1 MIPIV
6 VSTGQSKN
14 PVKRELEEA
23 VIAELDKRPEYEVV
37 VIPNLYDLSP
47 KGDSMSTLQGF
58 QGDLIIFTWLYQRSA
73 HWILDRHGIHGKL
86 GDVQLQADD
95 EEEDEDDEAAA
106 SGTEEETDAEDIPRV
121 IDQRPVSDRTIY
133 CLDFRTSETV
143 SDFVDEVQR
152 IAGEITGQ
160 DLDQWIQGAP
170 TEQQQARYEQPQND
184 TAMGPATQAG
194 NAVRIEE
201 AAGRRWYPVIDFS
214 RCTNCMECIDFCL
227 FGVYG
232 VDQSETILV
241 EQPDNCRKGCPA
253 CSRVCPENAIVF
265 PQHKTPAIAGAAAD
279 NEGFKIDLSL
289 LFGQPDAADVA
300 AQERDEQL
308 VLAGRQPVEETPI
321 LAKRQVDTQA
331 SNPDSLDELIDGLDT
346 LDL

>member
-23 VIAELDKRPEYEVV
+23 VIAELGKRPGYEVL

-47 KGDSMSTLQGF
+47 KGESMSTLQAME
-58 QGDLIIFTWLYQRSA
+58 GDFIIFSWLYQRSA

-86 GDVQLQADD
+86 GDVQLQAED
-95 EEEDEDDEAAA
+95 EEEDEDDEVAA
-106 SGTEEETDAEDIPRV
+106 SDTEEEADAEDIARV

-133 CLDFRTSETV
+133 CLDFRISETAD
-143 SDFVDEVQR
+143 DFVEEAQR
-152 IAGEITGQ
+152 IASEITGQ
-160 DLDQWIQGAP
+160 ELDQWIQGAP

-184 TAMGPATQAG
+184 TAMGPATETG

-289 LFGQPDAADVA
+289 LFGQPNAADVA

-321 LAKRQVDTQA
+321 LAKRQADTQA
-331 SNPDSLDELIDGLDT
+331 SNPDSLDELIDGLDS